1 MNNYLTLFDNNVAQ
15 ARSLSTI
22 YINLR
27 DGVHIEDVYNNN
39 LLKAQLVNVVSAF
52 DMFIHGIVKKGV
64 IEIFNKMRKETP
76 KFQSFA
82 FQAKTILKLIEV
94 MSPDFM
100 PSSSDDIPDVILEK
114 ELSDKLS
121 FMSFQSPDKVTDA
134 LSLIWGEPHKLQVLA
149 ADMNICGCNTNEKAY
164 NLKQELTTII
174 QRRNQIAHEGD
185 INPAT
190 QLPRLIE
197 LSDVNKASDFIS
209 SLGHAVFRRVTAA
222 DCYKNGFAI

>member
-1 MNNYLTLFDNNVAQ
+1 MNNYLTLFDKNISQ

-27 DGVHIEDVYNNN
+27 DSVGIEDIYNNN

-52 DMFIHGIVKKGV
+52 DMFIHGIVKRGV
-64 IEIFNKMRKETP
+64 VEIFYKTRKETL

-82 FQAKTILKLIEV
+82 FQAKTILKLLEV
-94 MSPDFM
+94 MSPGFM
-100 PSSSDDIPDVILEK
+100 PSSPDEIPDMILEK

-149 ADMNICGCNTNEKAY
+149 TEMGINGNNINDKAN

-190 QLPRLIE
+190 QLPRPIE
-197 LSDVNKASDFIS
+197 LSDVRKATDFIA
-209 SLGHAVFRRVTAA
+209 SLGHAVFCRITAA
-222 DCYKNGFAI
+222 DCYTGLAFS

>member
-52 DMFIHGIVKKGV
+52 DMFVHGIVKKGV
-64 IEIFNKMRKETP
+64 IEIFNKTRKETP

-94 MSPDFM
+94 MSPGFM
-100 PSSSDDIPDVILEK
+100 PSSSDEIPDVILEK

-149 ADMNICGCNTNEKAY
+149 ADMNISGCNANEKAN

-190 QLPRLIE
+190 QLPRSIE
-197 LSDVNKASDFIS
+197 LLDVNKASDFIT

-222 DCYKNGFAI
+222 DCYKNEFAI

>member
-64 IEIFNKMRKETP
+64 IEIFNKTRKETP

-94 MSPDFM
+94 MSPGFM
-100 PSSSDDIPDVILEK
+100 PLVISTRSPSLWPSMTSCLRYPS
-114 ELSDKLS
+114 LS
-121 FMSFQSPDKVTDA
+121 
-134 LSLIWGEPHKLQVLA
+134 IW
-149 ADMNICGCNTNEKAY
+149 I
-164 NLKQELTTII
+164 
-174 QRRNQIAHEGD
+174 
-185 INPAT
+185 
-190 QLPRLIE
+190 
-197 LSDVNKASDFIS
+197 
-209 SLGHAVFRRVTAA
+209 
-222 DCYKNGFAI
+222 

>member
-15 ARSLSTI
+15 ARSLSTL

-27 DGVHIEDVYNNN
+27 DGVHIEDVYNSN

-64 IEIFNKMRKETP
+64 IEIFNKTRKETP

-94 MSPDFM
+94 MSPGFM
-100 PSSSDDIPDVILEK
+100 PSSSDEMPDVILEK

-149 ADMNICGCNTNEKAY
+149 ADMNISGCNTNEKAN
-164 NLKQELTTII
+164 NLKQELTIII

-190 QLPRLIE
+190 QLPRSIE
-197 LSDVNKASDFIS
+197 LSDVNKASDFIT

-222 DCYKNGFAI
+222 DCYKNEVAI

>member
-1 MNNYLTLFDNNVAQ
+1 MNNYLTLFDNNVTR

-27 DGVHIEDVYNNN
+27 DNVGIEDIYNNN

-64 IEIFNKMRKETP
+64 IEIFNKTRRETP

-82 FQAKTILKLIEV
+82 FQAKTILRLIEV
-94 MSPDFM
+94 MSPGFM
-100 PSSSDDIPDVILEK
+100 PSSSDEIPDVILEK

-134 LSLIWGEPHKLQVLA
+134 LSLIWSEPHKMQVLA
-149 ADMNICGCNTNEKAY
+149 TEIGINGSNINDKAN

-190 QLPRLIE
+190 QLPRSIE
-197 LSDVNKASDFIS
+197 LSDVEKATDFIT
-209 SLGHAVFRRVTAA
+209 SLGHAVFSKVTAA
-222 DCYKNGFAI
+222 DCYNKIEYK